1 MQNSP
6 TIGQL
11 ARTGFTDASRA
22 SELLSDEQFADL
34 QTDPN
39 FIEEFSIAA
48 NPDLALLQLS
58 RILDLEAEGV
68 GGAGDENSEVS
79 GNQLEVRKIRQWL
92 AQDNEFRTRLFHV
105 LGASEAL
112 GNYLIRHPEA
122 ASVLA
127 KNGEDRDRMSRD
139 ELEQLFVK
147 AVESCT
153 CEDESWEHEA
163 SYLRIAYRRR
173 LLALAARDLS
183 GEVAFEDVTAELADL
198 ADAVLAACLHLA
210 KATLPDDA
218 VPCKFAI
225 IALGKCGGRELN
237 YISDVDVIFVAEP
250 GLDADGSP
258 VDEYEALQTATLL
271 AKGVMKAA
279 NEATPEGTIWEVDPA
294 LRPEGKAGALV
305 RTLNSHIGY
314 YERWAQTWEFQALL
328 KARYAAGDKELGEAY
343 VDAMLPFVWSA
354 GERDGFVDDVQ
365 AMRRRVEENLPKDQA
380 DRELKLGPG
389 GLRDVE
395 FSVQLLQLVHGRS
408 DVMVRSP
415 NTLIALNAMSTWG
428 YVGRKDAQ
436 ELADAYR
443 FLRTLEHRIQLDRL
457 QRTHTM
463 PTDELALRSIARS
476 MGFYKDPVRELDK
489 TWAKHKQT
497 VRRLHE
503 KIFYRP
509 LLNAVA
515 QLGSDEARLTRD
527 DAKARLNVLGYQDP
541 DGALRNI
548 EALTSGVS
556 RRAQL
561 QKTLL
566 PVLLGWFADSPNP
579 DAGLKSFR
587 RVSEALGSSPWYLR
601 LLRDESETAMR
612 MARILGSSEFVT
624 ELLMRA
630 PEAVAMLSSEDQL
643 EPRTH
648 GELTAEVE
656 TTRRRHS
663 SPEAA
668 IEAVRAIRRRELF
681 RIASADICG
690 LLGVERVG
698 EALSAVADVTIQA
711 AVNIAIRSYE
721 ERSTVGFPT
730 RFTVIGMGRLGGNE
744 AGYSSDADVMFVHD
758 PLPSIRE
765 DGADEQ
771 AATKAALWVANEARR
786 LLALPSADPPLEI
799 DADLR
804 PEGKSGALVR
814 TLASYRAY
822 YERWSDPW
830 EAQALVRARYL
841 AGDQALGEEF
851 IELINPLRYPPGGLD
866 EKTVMEI
873 RKLKA
878 RMESE
883 RLPRGADPA
892 RHLKLGP
899 GGLSDI
905 EWVAQLTQM
914 NHADEFENL
923 QLVGTLPV
931 LQSAV
936 GDALLESEDCEAL
949 ESAWRLAS
957 EIRNA
962 NVLYTGKS
970 GDQVPTEPRALA
982 SVGQMLG
989 YGQGNTMALLEDYRR
1004 RTRQARKVTE
1014 RVFYGWAD

>member
-1 MQNSP
+1 MRNS
-6 TIGQL
+6 TTVGQL

-22 SELLSDEQFADL
+22 SELLSHDQFADL
-34 QTDPN
+34 VQDSD
-39 FIEEFSIAA
+39 FIEEFSVAA
-48 NPDLALLQLS
+48 NPDLAVLQLS
-58 RILDLEAEGV
+58 RILDLESEETVAGV
-68 GGAGDENSEVS
+68 PTNDAVEAG
-79 GNQLEVRKIRQWL
+79 KIRL
-92 AQDNEFRTRLFHV
+92 SLTQDREFRTRLFHV

-122 ASVLA
+122 ASVLT
-127 KNGEDRDRMSRD
+127 KNGEDRDRLSRD
-139 ELEQLFVK
+139 ELEQLFVE

-183 GEVAFEDVTAELADL
+183 GEVAFEEVTAELADL

-210 KATLPDDA
+210 KATLPEDA
-218 VPCKFAI
+218 APCRFAI

-250 GLDADGSP
+250 GLGPDGNP
-258 VDEYEALQTATLL
+258 VDEHEALQTATQL

-305 RTLNSHIGY
+305 RTLGSHIGY

-328 KARYAAGDKELGEAY
+328 KARYAAGDKKLGEAY

-354 GERDGFVDDVQ
+354 SERDGFVDDVQ

-380 DRELKLGPG
+380 DREIKLGPG

-415 NTLIALNAMSTWG
+415 NTLIALNAMSMWG

-436 ELADAYR
+436 ELAEAYR
-443 FLRTLEHRIQLDRL
+443 FLRTLEHRIQLFRL

-476 MGFYKDPVRELDK
+476 MGFFKDPVRELDK
-489 TWAKHKQT
+489 AWSKHKQT

-515 QLGSDEARLTRD
+515 QLGSDEARLTRE
-527 DAKARLNVLGYQDP
+527 DAIARLNVLGYQDP

-566 PVLLGWFADSPNP
+566 PVLLGWFADSPDP

-587 RVSEALGSSPWYLR
+587 RVSEALGTTPWYLR

-643 EPRTH
+643 RPRTH
-648 GELTAEVE
+648 EELRAEVE
-656 TTRRRHS
+656 SSRRRHTQ
-663 SPEAA
+663 PEAA
-668 IEAVRAIRRRELF
+668 IEAVRAVRRRELF
-681 RIASADICG
+681 RIASADICD
-690 LLGVERVG
+690 LIEVEQVG
-698 EALSAVADVTIQA
+698 EALSAVADVTIEA
-711 AVNIAIRSYE
+711 AVNIAIRAYE

-758 PLPSIRE
+758 PLP
-765 DGADEQ
+765 GADEQ
-771 AATKAALWVANEARR
+771 EATKAALWVANEARR

-799 DADLR
+799 DSDLR

-830 EAQALVRARYL
+830 EAQALLRARYL
-841 AGDQALGEEF
+841 AGDSDLGAEF

-905 EWVAQLTQM
+905 EWVAQLIQM
-914 NHADEFENL
+914 NHAAEDQNL
-923 QLVGTLPV
+923 QLTGTLQV
-931 LQSAV
+931 LTNSV
-936 GDALLESEDCEAL
+936 DDELLELQDCESLA
-949 ESAWRLAS
+949 SAWRLAS
-957 EIRNA
+957 RIRNA

-970 GDQVPTEPRALA
+970 GDQLPTDPRALA
-982 SVGQMLG
+982 GVGQMLG
-989 YGQGNTMALLEDYRR
+989 YGQGDTMALLEDYRR
-1004 RTRQARKVTE
+1004 RTRQARQVAE
-1014 RVFYGWAD
+1014 RVFYGWTD

>member
-1 MQNSP
+1 MRNST

-22 SELLSDEQFADL
+22 SELLSHRQFVEFIS
-34 QTDPN
+34 DPD
-39 FIEEFSIAA
+39 FVEEFAIAA
-48 NPDLALLQLS
+48 NPDLAVLQLS
-58 RILDLEAEGV
+58 RILDLEAEKSAQDEPTEV
-68 GGAGDENSEVS
+68 AVEAG
-79 GNQLEVRKIRQWL
+79 KIRKSL
-92 AQDNEFRTRLFHV
+92 TEDREFRTRLLHV

-112 GNYLIRHPEA
+112 GDYLVRHPEA

-127 KNGEDRDRMSRD
+127 QNGEDRERLSRD
-139 ELEQLFVK
+139 ELERLFVE

-153 CEDESWEHEA
+153 CKDESWEHEA

-183 GEVAFEDVTAELADL
+183 GEVTFEDVTAELADL

-210 KATLPDDA
+210 KATLPADA
-218 VPCKFAI
+218 APCRFAI

-250 GLDADGSP
+250 VSEPDGEP
-258 VDEYEALQTATLL
+258 ADEYEALQTATQL

-279 NEATPEGTIWEVDPA
+279 NEATAEGTIWEVDPA

-305 RTLNSHIGY
+305 RTLDSHIGY

-328 KARYAAGDKELGEAY
+328 KARYAAGDKELGESY
-343 VDAMLPFVWSA
+343 VDAMLPFVWTAS
-354 GERDGFVDDVQ
+354 ERDGFVDDVQ
-365 AMRRRVEENLPKDQA
+365 AMRRRVEENLPANQA
-380 DRELKLGPG
+380 DREIKLGPG

-415 NTLIALNAMSTWG
+415 NTLIALNAMSMWG

-443 FLRTLEHRIQLDRL
+443 FLRTLEHRIQLFRL

-463 PTDELALRSIARS
+463 PTDELAVRSIARS
-476 MGFYKDPVRELDK
+476 MGFFKDPVRELDK
-489 TWAKHKQT
+489 AWSKHKQT

-527 DAKARLNVLGYQDP
+527 DAIARLNVLGYKDP

-548 EALTSGVS
+548 QALTSGVS

-566 PVLLGWFADSPNP
+566 PVLLGWFADSPDP

-587 RVSEALGSSPWYLR
+587 RVSEVLGGTPWYLR

-612 MARILGSSEFVT
+612 MARILGSSEYVT

-630 PEAVAMLSSEDQL
+630 PDAVAMLSSESQL
-643 EPRTH
+643 IPRTH
-648 GELTAEVE
+648 EELRAEIE
-656 TTRRRHS
+656 STTRRHTD
-663 SPEAA
+663 PKAA
-668 IEAVRAIRRRELF
+668 IEAVRAVRRRELF

-690 LLGVERVG
+690 LLDVEQVG
-698 EALSAVADVTIQA
+698 LALSAVADVTIEA
-711 AVNIAIRSYE
+711 AVNIAIRAYE

-744 AGYSSDADVMFVHD
+744 VGYSSDADVMFVHD
-758 PLPSIRE
+758 PLY
-765 DGADEQ
+765 GVDEHD
-771 AATKAALWVANEARR
+771 ATKAALWVANETRR
-786 LLALPSADPPLEI
+786 LLALPSVDPPLEI

-804 PEGKSGALVR
+804 PEGKSGSLVR
-814 TLASYRAY
+814 SLASYRAY

-830 EAQALVRARYL
+830 EAQALLRARYL
-841 AGDQALGEEF
+841 AGDQELGAEF
-851 IELINPLRYPPGGLD
+851 IEMVDPLRYPSGGLND
-866 EKTVMEI
+866 QTIFEI

-905 EWVAQLTQM
+905 EWVAQLIQM
-914 NHADEFENL
+914 NHAARNQDL
-923 QLVGTLPV
+923 QLTGTLPV
-931 LQSAV
+931 LKNAAK
-936 GDALLESEDCEAL
+936 DEILENQDQEAL
-949 ESAWRLAS
+949 AAAWQLAS
-957 EIRNA
+957 KIRNA

-970 GDQVPTEPRALA
+970 GDQVPMDPRALA
-982 SVGQMLG
+982 STGQMLG
-989 YGQGNTMALLEDYRR
+989 YGQGDTMALLEDYLR
-1004 RTRQARKVTE
+1004 RTRQARQVTE
-1014 RVFYGWAD
+1014 RVFYGWDS

>member
-1 MQNSP
+1 MRTLT

-11 ARTGFTDASRA
+11 ARTGFIEASRA
-22 SELLSDEQFADL
+22 SELLSHDQFADL
-34 QTDPN
+34 VTDPA
-39 FIEEFSIAA
+39 FVEEFSVAA

-58 RILDLEAEGV
+58 RILDLEADGGELGV
-68 GGAGDENSEVS
+68 EAA
-79 GNQLEVRKIRQWL
+79 RIRTSL
-92 AQDNEFRTRLFHV
+92 KKDVEFRTHLFHV

-112 GNYLIRHPEA
+112 GNYLIRHPDA
-122 ASVLA
+122 ASVLTA
-127 KNGEDRDRMSRD
+127 DGEDRERLSRN
-139 ELEQLFVK
+139 ELERTFVES
-147 AVESCT
+147 VQSCT
-153 CEDESWEHEA
+153 CEDETWEHEA

-183 GEVAFEDVTAELADL
+183 GEVAFEEVTAELADL

-210 KATLPDDA
+210 RMSLPVGA
-218 VPCKFAI
+218 APCRFAI

-250 GLDADGSP
+250 EIGPDGEL
-258 VDEYEALQTATLL
+258 VDEYEALATATQL
-271 AKGVMKAA
+271 AKGVMRAA

-294 LRPEGKAGALV
+294 LRPEGKSGALV
-305 RTLNSHIGY
+305 RTLASHVGY

-328 KARYAAGDKELGEAY
+328 KARFAAGDKELGAAY

-354 GERDGFVDDVQ
+354 TEREGFVGDVQ
-365 AMRRRVEENLPKDQA
+365 AMRRRVEENLPA
-380 DRELKLGPG
+380 VEAEREIKLGPG

-408 DVMVRSP
+408 DVMLRSP
-415 NTLIALNAMSTWG
+415 NTLIALNAMSMWG

-443 FLRTLEHRIQLDRL
+443 FLRTLEHRIQLFRL

-463 PTDELALRSIARS
+463 PTDEIALRSIARS
-476 MGFYKDPVRELDK
+476 MGFTKDPVRELDK
-489 TWAKHKQT
+489 AWGRHKQT

-515 QLGSDEARLTRD
+515 QLGTDDARLTRE
-527 DAKARLNVLGYQDP
+527 DASARLSVLGYQDP

-556 RRAQL
+556 RRAQI

-566 PVLLGWFADSPNP
+566 PVLLGWFADSPDP
-579 DAGLKSFR
+579 DAGLFSFR
-587 RVSEALGSSPWYLR
+587 RVSEALGTTPWYLR

-612 MARILGSSEFVT
+612 MARILGSSEYVT

-630 PEAVAMLSSEDQL
+630 PEAVSLLSSEDQL
-643 EPRTH
+643 QPR
-648 GELTAEVE
+648 GIEELRSEIEA
-656 TTRRRHS
+656 TRRRHAV
-663 SPEAA
+663 PDDA

-681 RIASADICG
+681 RIAAADICEVID
-690 LLGVERVG
+690 VEQVG
-698 EALSAVADVTIQA
+698 AALSSVADVTIEA
-711 AVNIAIRSYE
+711 AVNIAIRAYE

-744 AGYSSDADVMFVHD
+744 VGYASDADVMFVHD
-758 PLPSIRE
+758 PLE
-765 DGADEQ
+765 GVDEQ
-771 AATKAALWVANEARR
+771 DATKAALWVANEVRR
-786 LLALPSADPPLEI
+786 LLSLPSADPPLEL

-814 TLASYRAY
+814 TLASYRVY
-822 YERWSDPW
+822 YSRWSDPW
-830 EAQALVRARYL
+830 EAQALLRARFL
-841 AGDQALGEEF
+841 AGDAELGAEF
-851 IELINPLRYPPGGLD
+851 LELIDPLRYPENGLED
-866 EKTVMEI
+866 ATILEI

-905 EWVAQLTQM
+905 EWVAQLLQM
-914 NHADEFENL
+914 NHAAQYENL
-923 QLVGTLPV
+923 RLTGTLKV
-931 LQSAV
+931 LHDAV
-936 GDALLESEDCEAL
+936 NDDLLTTEDREAL
-949 ESAWRLAS
+949 TQAWKLTS
-957 EIRNA
+957 DIRNA
-962 NVLYTGKS
+962 NLLFTGKP
-970 GDQVPTEPRALA
+970 GDQVPNDPHALA
-982 SVGQMLG
+982 GIGEMLG
-989 YGQGNTMALLEDYRR
+989 FGPSDSMALVEEYRK
-1004 RTRQARKVTE
+1004 RTRQARQVTE
-1014 RVFYGWAD
+1014 RVFFGWDD